1 MNSFLLGLAIFIALL
16 TVASVYRVV
25 RGPSVFDRVL
35 GAGLIGTKTL
45 PLLALVGFLYARIDM
60 FVDIALVYAL
70 LNFVGA
76 IVVGKYFEQRSNWL
90 PSVLRAVID
99 EAETGR
105 EILRAKE

>member
-1 MNSFLLGLAIFIALL
+1 MNSFLLGLAIFIALV

-35 GAGLIGTKTL
+35 GAGLIGTNTL

-76 IVVGKYFEQRSNWL
+76 IAVGKYFEQRSSWL
-90 PSVLRAVID
+90 P
-99 EAETGR
+99 
-105 EILRAKE
+105 